1 MALES
6 PVQRDG
12 DNGFIGFA
20 SRVNPL
26 TLQGGFLQDSLNMRL
41 ERGVAQTRKGSRRLT
56 ESAGTTD
63 APLTLDAQLGVDKSI
78 TSLTSN
84 AGTATATSTA
94 HGYGTGDQI
103 NIRGADQ
110 AAYNGDFIITVTD
123 ANTFTYPVSGS
134 PTTPATGTIIAN
146 NGPEVRSTYAGGLYA
161 AGFFASKNYD
171 NANEYIVLA
180 GSDQAYLWKENLS
193 VVTKNYPNSPDE
205 RVEATDTVSI
215 VQAFDRL
222 YILREADRTVTGY
235 EEKLTTSSGITVS
248 STTATVNVNA
258 HGYPEG
264 ATVRIEGS
272 TTPAFDGHEFRVL
285 GTGLT
290 TNAFEITVPSG
301 TATHAA
307 AGIKVRRTKPPLYW
321 DGGSGNFVRADAG
334 IPAEGPSFTKMPSV
348 GWANYHNNRLWIAKN
363 GDTVGV
369 SDVLNPDLF
378 DPFFNSFRAGAG
390 GNDRIIAIHPWV
402 EGQALVFCRKSIW
415 IATLN
420 EFSSTDGSDF
430 SVDTPVSRL
439 TLLTDEIGCSA
450 RGTIVTAGQYVFFL
464 SDAGIY
470 RLDARLDLKL
480 RGYTR
485 PLSEPIA
492 DLLAEVNQSRVEKA
506 AFAVW
511 HNNRYL
517 IALPSS
523 SDPLDGNQLVFA
535 YNSLNDLWE
544 YRDLYPS
551 SASVNEILVGN
562 FANRRRIFS
571 VPRSGNLYI
580 LEDRENGNDDQAT
593 GSATNPTIG
602 RIRTRR
608 YNFGDM
614 HSKRFLR
621 TIADVVIP
629 SGATVTTKIAT
640 INPDTEEVIGTLTNS
655 GASAEDYNMKS
666 PVRYKAHA
674 AEVIYET
681 SGGRPEI
688 RSASIEASP
697 KSMPPAE
704 TRSAA

>member
-1 MALES
+1 
-6 PVQRDG
+6 
-12 DNGFIGFA
+12 
-20 SRVNPL
+20 
-26 TLQGGFLQDSLNMRL
+26 
-41 ERGVAQTRKGSRRLT
+41 
-56 ESAGTTD
+56 
-63 APLTLDAQLGVDKSI
+63 
-78 TSLTSN
+78 
-84 AGTATATSTA
+84 
-94 HGYGTGDQI
+94 
-103 NIRGADQ
+103 
-110 AAYNGDFIITVTD
+110 
-123 ANTFTYPVSGS
+123 
-134 PTTPATGTIIAN
+134 
-146 NGPEVRSTYAGGLYA
+146 
-161 AGFFASKNYD
+161 
-171 NANEYIVLA
+171 
-180 GSDQAYLWKENLS
+180 
-193 VVTKNYPNSPDE
+193 
-205 RVEATDTVSI
+205 
-215 VQAFDRL
+215 
-222 YILREADRTVTGY
+222 
-235 EEKLTTSSGITVS
+235 
-248 STTATVNVNA
+248 
-258 HGYPEG
+258 
-264 ATVRIEGS
+264 
-272 TTPAFDGHEFRVL
+272 
-285 GTGLT
+285 
-290 TNAFEITVPSG
+290 
-301 TATHAA
+301 
-307 AGIKVRRTKPPLYW
+307 
-321 DGGSGNFVRADAG
+321 
-334 IPAEGPSFTKMPSV
+334 
-348 GWANYHNNRLWIAKN
+348 
-363 GDTVGV
+363 
-369 SDVLNPDLF
+369 
-378 DPFFNSFRAGAG
+378 
-390 GNDRIIAIHPWV
+390 
-402 EGQALVFCRKSIW
+402 
-415 IATLN
+415 
-420 EFSSTDGSDF
+420 
-430 SVDTPVSRL
+430 
-439 TLLTDEIGCSA
+439 
-450 RGTIVTAGQYVFFL
+450 
-464 SDAGIY
+464 
-470 RLDARLDLKL
+470 LDARLDLKL
-480 RGYTR
+480 RGDTR

-681 SGGRPEI
+681 SNGRPEI

-697 KSMPPAE
+697 KSLPPTE